1 MVLAEWKVGEFVW
14 AVFWLTLFFIW
25 IWLLISVFADIFRS
39 DDLRGV
45 SKFLWL
51 VFVIVAPYL
60 GVFAYLIIRGDK
72 MGARAVRRAQ
82 EQEEA
87 ARAYIRS
94 VAGATSAADELAKLA
109 DLHAKGVLSDAEFAQ
124 MKAKV
129 MA

>member
-14 AVFWLTLFFIW
+14 AIFWLTLFFIW

-72 MGARAVRRAQ
+72 MGARAVRRP
-82 EQEEA
+82 
-87 ARAYIRS
+87 RS
-94 VAGATSAADELAKLA
+94 RRKRPGPTSARWPAPPAPPTNWPSWPTCTPRA
-109 DLHAKGVLSDAEFAQ
+109 FSAMPSSPR
-124 MKAKV
+124 
-129 MA
+129 